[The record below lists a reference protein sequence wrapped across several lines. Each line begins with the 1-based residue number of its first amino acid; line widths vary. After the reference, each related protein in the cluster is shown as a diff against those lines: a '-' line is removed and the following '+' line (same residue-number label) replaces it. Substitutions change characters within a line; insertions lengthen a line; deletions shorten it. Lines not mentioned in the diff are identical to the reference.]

1 MTGALGSK
9 QVSNLRFVRDEK
21 EMEEQLGELLRQ
33 FCQVHGV
40 QGVIPAPIDFQFQD
54 GPHTRPLPLRDEMGV
69 YLFFKEQDW
78 LRIGQTSYSPRFTS
92 QHYGTRRAGSSFA
105 KDVWAN
111 RNEFGFEGPE
121 EQIDIWLFQN
131 FGRANIRIAAK
142 HGNAINRLLEAF
154 LHLHLNPRF
163 EGRR

>member
-1 MTGALGSK
+1 MANPLRSRQVKKLG
-9 QVSNLRFVRDEK
+9 FIRDEID
-21 EMEEQLGELLRQ
+21 MEQQLRELLLQ
-33 FCQVHGV
+33 FSLVHGV
-40 QGVIPAPIDFQFQD
+40 QGVLPVPINFQFQI

-69 YLFFKEQDW
+69 YLFFRGQDW

-92 QHYGTRRAGSSFA
+92 QHYGTRRAGSSLA
-105 KDVWAN
+105 RDVWAN
-111 RNEFGFEGPE
+111 RQEFGFEGPE
-121 EQIDIWLFQN
+121 EQIDVWLFQN
-131 FGRANIRIAAK
+131 FGRANIRIAAH